1 MPDPEKKF
9 YRNLKR
15 TIKKT
20 GNRKRRRS
28 WKEALDD
35 HPEEAHWDEYDFGR
49 ESSEWLNGMDKDRTR
64 QKDSDTLEEHDE
76 EDRY

>member
-15 TIKKT
+15 TIKKA

-28 WKEALDD
+28 WKDD

-49 ESSEWLNGMDKDRTR
+49 ESSEWLNGLDKDKTR
-64 QKDSDTLEEHDE
+64 QRDDEIEEHTE